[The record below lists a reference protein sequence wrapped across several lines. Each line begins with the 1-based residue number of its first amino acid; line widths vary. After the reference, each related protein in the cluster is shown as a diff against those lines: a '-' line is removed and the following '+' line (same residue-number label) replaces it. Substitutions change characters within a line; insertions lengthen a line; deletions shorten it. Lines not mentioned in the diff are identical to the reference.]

1 MSGMVFFIRPGVLI
15 GLLTNSYIFMEYK
28 FKIKFLGILVLLAF
42 ACTRGGEEKANTTTP
57 IHISWK
63 LISNFAGPN
72 STFEARFRIRNE
84 SDKELNDQNWALFF
98 NMQPR
103 SILPVK
109 TSQPAVLKH
118 INGDWYKMSPENGFK
133 LSPGDSIDINYWG
146 IEGIIKEVDAPLG
159 LYFVFYDDKGEEK
172 EIAQVTDY
180 VIEEFTAREQ
190 LLRGET
196 DELEPFSP
204 ALVYRQNEG
213 MHEVPAG
220 QIGKIIPTPV
230 SFKPG
235 KEGFT
240 LKNGFS
246 VSYAAG
252 LESEAR
258 YLGERFSSVAGLSSE
273 VKEGAAMADISL
285 SIDPAGAGSSAA
297 EAYSLTIDGQGIRIA
312 GSDAAGVFY
321 GIQSLV
327 ALLPLEN
334 WQSKATSAVFEG
346 ISVQDAPR
354 FGFRSM
360 HLDVSR
366 NFQNKETVLRVL
378 DVLAFYKINH
388 LLLYVT
394 EDEGWRVEI
403 EGLPELTEVGGQR
416 GHTSGM
422 EANALH
428 PAYGSGPFPNEKGKH
443 GSGYYTR
450 KEFIEILKYA
460 KERHITVIPELN
472 FPGHARAAI
481 KAMEVRYERLMK
493 EGKKEEAEEYRL
505 VDPDDESEY
514 LSAQF
519 YKDNVVSVARES
531 VYRFYEKV
539 VDTYIDMYK
548 EAGLTLRKFNT
559 GGDEVAEGAWTKSPL
574 ARNLMASDPSIK
586 DPKNLH
592 IYFFRKLLPLL
603 QKRGLEVHGWEEV
616 ALEKNSEGVYV
627 PNPEFVGQ
635 GVVPYIWNNLY
646 DLDLGNRL
654 ANAGYPV
661 VLCNVTN
668 FYLDLA
674 YNNNPKEP
682 GAYWGGFVDTRA
694 NWEFA
699 PFDYFKTTFI
709 TAMGAPLDFK
719 GAERLKPEARKNI
732 IGIESQLWCETVKG
746 REMLEYYVLPKL
758 IGFAESAWAPE
769 RSWESI
775 EDAARRKQRVNE
787 EWNIF
792 ANRLARVELPRLHYL
807 NGGYNYR
814 VPAPGVVVEGNLL
827 KANTELPGL
836 KIYYTT
842 DGTEPTTS
850 SQLYSGPVEVNS
862 RVRVRAFDSSGRG
875 SSIVAAGN

>member
-1 MSGMVFFIRPGVLI
+1 MPGMVFFIRWRVLI
-15 GLLTNSYIFMEYK
+15 GLSTNSYIFMEYK
-28 FKIKFLGILVLLAF
+28 FKIKFLGILALLAF
-42 ACTRGGEEKANTTTP
+42 ACTRNGEEKVSSTTP
-57 IHISWK
+57 IHVSWK

-84 SDKELNDQNWALFF
+84 SNKELTDQNWALFF

-103 SILPVK
+103 QILPGK
-109 TSQPAVLKH
+109 TPQPAVVKH
-118 INGDWYKMSPENGFK
+118 INGDWYKMTPENGFK
-133 LSPGDSIDINYWG
+133 LAPGDSIDINYWG
-146 IEGIIKEVDAPLG
+146 IEGVIKEVDAPLG
-159 LYFVFYDDKGEEK
+159 LYFAFYDDNGKEK
-172 EIAQVTDY
+172 EIAQVTGY
-180 VIEEFTAREQ
+180 VIEEFTAEEQ
-190 LLRGET
+190 LLRG
-196 DELEPFSP
+196 DADKLEPHS
-204 ALVYRQNEG
+204 AAAIYRRNEG
-213 MHEVPAG
+213 MHDVPAG

-235 KEGFT
+235 KEGFV
-240 LKNGFS
+240 LKSGFS
-246 VSYAAG
+246 VSYAGG
-252 LESEAR
+252 LEGEAR
-258 YLGERFSSVAGLSSE
+258 YLSDRFSSVAGLSSE
-273 VKEGAAMADISL
+273 VKEGTAPADISL

-297 EAYSLTIDGQGIRIA
+297 EAYSLTVDGRGIRIT

-327 ALLPLEN
+327 ALIPLEN
-334 WQSKATSAVFEG
+334 WQSKAGKVSFEG
-346 ISVQDAPR
+346 VSVQDAPR

-360 HLDVSR
+360 HLDVCR
-366 NFQNKETVLRVL
+366 NFQSKETVLRVL
-378 DVLAFYKINH
+378 DVLALYKINH

-416 GHTSGM
+416 GHVAGM
-422 EANALH
+422 EALGLH
-428 PAYGSGPFPNEKGKH
+428 PAYGSGPVPNEKGRH

-450 KEFIEILKYA
+450 NEFIEILKYA
-460 KERHITVIPELN
+460 KERHITIIPELN

-493 EGKKEEAEEYRL
+493 QGKKEEAEAYRL
-505 VDPDDESEY
+505 IDPDDKSEY

-519 YKDNVVSVARES
+519 YKDNVVSVAKES
-531 VYRFYEKV
+531 TYRFYEKV

-548 EAGLTLRKFNT
+548 EAGLTLRIFHT
-559 GGDEVAEGAWTKSPL
+559 GGDEVAEGAWVKSPL
-574 ARNLMASDPSIK
+574 AQNLMASDKSIK

-668 FYLDLA
+668 FYFDLA
-674 YNNNPKEP
+674 YNNDPKEP

-699 PFDYFKTTFI
+699 PFDYFKTTFT

-719 GAERLKPEARKNI
+719 GAEKLKPEARKNI

-758 IGFAESAWAPE
+758 MGFAESAWAPE

-775 EDAARRKQRVNE
+775 EDAARRKQRVDE

-792 ANRLARVELPRLHYL
+792 ANRLAKVEMPRLHYL

-814 VPAPGVVVEGNLL
+814 VPAPGVLVENNLM

-850 SQLYSGPVEVNS
+850 SHLFSEPVPVNS
-862 RVRVRAFDSSGRG
+862 RIQVRAFDSSGRG
-875 SSIVAAGN
+875 SRIITAGN